1 MTLTEAARL
10 PDLLIDLHDQ
20 YGAAFPRPSGMAI
33 NFAVVHE
40 NVTYKKA
47 KAEIEA
53 LLTLHGVIPS
63 DLSITPGPEKPEKW
77 NRSIKFSVS
86 KDLLM

>member
-1 MTLTEAARL
+1 MTLMEAL

-20 YGAAFPRPSGMAI
+20 YGGAFPRPSGMVI
-33 NFAVVHE
+33 NFSVIHE
-40 NVTYKKA
+40 NTTYKKA

-53 LLTLHGVIPS
+53 LLTLHGIIPS
-63 DLSITPGPEKPEKW
+63 GLTITPGPEVKEKW
-77 NRSIKFSVS
+77 NRNIKFSIA

>member
-1 MTLTEAARL
+1 MTLNEARL
-10 PDLLIDLHDQ
+10 PDLLIDLHGQ
-20 YGAAFPRPSGMAI
+20 YGAAFPKPEGMVI
-33 NFAVVHE
+33 RFNVIHE
-40 NVTYKKA
+40 NTTYKKA

-63 DLSITPGPEKPEKW
+63 ELSITPGPEDPRKV
-77 NRSIKFSVS
+77 NRSIKIAVA

>member
-1 MTLTEAARL
+1 MTLTEARL

-20 YGAAFPRPSGMAI
+20 YGAVFPRPAGMVVK
-33 NFAVVHE
+33 FSVVHE
-40 NVTYKKA
+40 NATFKKA

-53 LLTLHGVIPS
+53 LLTLHGLMAS
-63 DLSITPGPEKPEKW
+63 DLSIVPGPEKPEKW
-77 NRSIKFSVS
+77 NRNIKFSIS

>member
-1 MTLTEAARL
+1 MTLTEARL

-20 YGAAFPRPSGMAI
+20 YGAAFPRPAGMVVK
-33 NFAVVHE
+33 FSVVHE

-53 LLTLHGVIPS
+53 LLTLHGLMTS
-63 DLSITPGPEKPEKW
+63 DLTITPGPEKPEKW
-77 NRSIKFSVS
+77 NRSIKFSIS